1 MMTCP
6 LPCHLS
12 KIGHP
17 SVPTGPDGCG
27 EDSDDDDAPSTTYGG
42 EVGGDKD
49 GEEHEE
55 EDASTPSSEGTWTL
69 LGVSIMYYYRSRTS
83 I

>member
-1 MMTCP
+1 MMMTCP

-55 EDASTPSSEGTWTL
+55 EDASTPSSEGEENLDLARGKYNVL
-69 LGVSIMYYYRSRTS
+69 LSI
-83 I
+83 